1 MDIRVAPTGHS
12 FLFHLLVMQNTHIH
26 SISCSPRNVYANA
39 FAARV
44 SVAQVVVI
52 GETIQI
58 VQLFFVAREREERK
72 KLEFEQRHNRLVG
85 FDRSRVH
92 LEDAC
97 KMWMRYCSH
106 MFGSIK
112 ILKQPMHSPADEDRT
127 MAYSYSLPAHMHI
140 NFQFDQVHT
149 EKIAFLER
157 QRKPTA
163 RHTDVTRENGCWN
176 SWINST
182 NSQWIL
188 IKIAKKKKIGMRN
201 GISATRRQ
209 HFAFAEWKN
218 RSEFYDAFAHRPP
231 PATEKNEFRLKMWAI
246 NHRDSVLVR
255 CRQ

>member
-1 MDIRVAPTGHS
+1 MFMQTRLLRACPLPKWSSSEKPFKS
-12 FLFHLLVMQNTHIH
+12 FN
-26 SISCSPRNVYANA
+26 CS
-39 FAARV
+39 
-44 SVAQVVVI
+44 
-52 GETIQI
+52 
-58 VQLFFVAREREERK
+58 LW
-72 KLEFEQRHNRLVG
+72 LENGKSGKNGIWTKTQSAVRI
-85 FDRSRVH
+85 RSRVH

-97 KMWMRYCSH
+97 KMWLRYCSH

-176 SWINST
+176 SWINGT

-201 GISATRRQ
+201 GISATQRQ

-231 PATEKNEFRLKMWAI
+231 PATEKMNSAWKCMR
-246 NHRDSVLVR
+246 
-255 CRQ
+255 